1 MFAGLQTTDYVPPDQ
16 TPAEKEWQQVGK
28 QSPLLQRQLVAAAAG
43 SQDGLQSES
52 SDDFGGPQSMGSMNS
67 NSPLLARLVEST
79 SLSRGQ
85 LVEELG
91 STLTAAALA
100 AHTDQMAGLEQGTGL
115 AAMDDPNQAAPTLA
129 DIRTSSSHALP
140 PPRST
145 AEEAVQRRKHHPGS
159 TRFALD
165 ASEMGKASSTKSRLG
180 QSALKRSNTR
190 SPSGRSKSLRRVL
203 VTAPDDDDE
212 DVSVAQ
218 ISLEIQHAAPRE
230 ADDQAWPMSERLPK
244 ANRLV
249 PTKSSLK
256 SPASGRK
263 KLGVSSTRFSSLRFS
278 TEPQH
283 HVIAVTPQDSM
294 GSDHSTLSASF
305 KSFRSI
311 PSRLSQFGSQHSLR
325 WTLAADQSVEFWSYC
340 KRRFITTAVVLAYF
354 MYPDMSENIANIFSC
369 YPIQFGTYSNGY
381 TSSVRHHADMLFV
394 LWYHDKCCQPRV
406 DACSLVAQLDC
417 QKCCFSACL
426 VLRLFGAAC
435 REQFTTGLRIPHRS
449 AFLETISGRLC
460 CWGRQAC
467 SLCAL
472 VYQLGLLECCTE
484 AGMTWTTCPSK
495 EHMVFSIKATS
506 KLFLLVLSLTS

>member
-1 MFAGLQTTDYVPPDQ
+1 MSQNNKPPEGQCMQTKAIAAAGYFQSCGMCFAGFQTSTYVPPFQ
-16 TPAEKEWQQVGK
+16 TPDEKEWQQGGK
-28 QSPLLQRQLVAAAAG
+28 QSPLHRQLAAAG
-43 SQDGLQSES
+43 QDGLQSES
-52 SDDFGGPQSMGSMNS
+52 SDDFGGAHSVGSLDS
-67 NSPLLARLVEST
+67 NSPLLARLMEST

-91 STLTAAALA
+91 SSLTTAALA
-100 AHTDQMAGLEQGTGL
+100 AHTDQMASLEQGTGL
-115 AAMDDPNQAAPTLA
+115 SAVADPNQAAPTLA
-129 DIRTSSSHALP
+129 EIRTSSSHALP
-140 PPRST
+140 PPGSN

-165 ASEMGKASSTKSRLG
+165 AAQTGSGKASSRKSRLG
-180 QSALKRSNTR
+180 QSALKRSNTS

-212 DVSVAQ
+212 DVSTAQ
-218 ISLEIQHAAPRE
+218 VSLEIQQAAPKE
-230 ADDQAWPMSERLPK
+230 ADDQAWPVSERPPK

-256 SPASGRK
+256 SPASGKK
-263 KLGVSSTRFSSLRFS
+263 KLGVSTTRFSSLRFS
-278 TEPQH
+278 AEPQH

-369 YPIQFGTYSNGY
+369 YPIQFGTYYNGY
-381 TSSVRHHADMLFV
+381 TSSVRHHTGMLFV
-394 LWYHDKCCQPRV
+394 Y
-406 DACSLVAQLDC
+406 LV
-417 QKCCFSACL
+417 S
-426 VLRLFGAAC
+426 
-435 REQFTTGLRIPHRS
+435 
-449 AFLETISGRLC
+449 
-460 CWGRQAC
+460 
-467 SLCAL
+467 
-472 VYQLGLLECCTE
+472 
-484 AGMTWTTCPSK
+484 
-495 EHMVFSIKATS
+495 
-506 KLFLLVLSLTS
+506 

>member
-1 MFAGLQTTDYVPPDQ
+1 MFAGLQTTGYVPPDQ
-16 TPAEKEWQQVGK
+16 TLAEKEWQQVGR
-28 QSPLLQRQLVAAAAG
+28 QSPLLQRQLAAAAVG
-43 SQDGLQSES
+43 GQDGLQSES
-52 SDDFGGPQSMGSMNS
+52 SDECGGAQSMGSMNS

-91 STLTAAALA
+91 SSLTAAALA
-100 AHTDQMAGLEQGTGL
+100 VHTDQMAGLQQGTGP
-115 AAMDDPNQAAPTLA
+115 AAMHDPNQAAPTLA

-140 PPRST
+140 PPDLP

-165 ASEMGKASSTKSRLG
+165 ASELGSGKSSSTKSRLG

-190 SPSGRSKSLRRVL
+190 SPSGRRKSLRRVL
-203 VTAPDDDDE
+203 VTAPDDDDLGI
-212 DVSVAQ
+212 SVAQ
-218 ISLEIQHAAPRE
+218 VSLEIQQAAPRE
-230 ADDQAWPMSERLPK
+230 ADDQAWPMSDQPPK
-244 ANRLV
+244 VNRLV

-256 SPASGRK
+256 SPASGKK

-283 HVIAVTPQDSM
+283 QVIAVTPQDSM

-381 TSSVRHHADMLFV
+381 TSSVRRHTGMLFV
-394 LWYHDKCCQPRV
+394 
-406 DACSLVAQLDC
+406 SL
-417 QKCCFSACL
+417 
-426 VLRLFGAAC
+426 
-435 REQFTTGLRIPHRS
+435 
-449 AFLETISGRLC
+449 
-460 CWGRQAC
+460 
-467 SLCAL
+467 
-472 VYQLGLLECCTE
+472 
-484 AGMTWTTCPSK
+484 
-495 EHMVFSIKATS
+495 
-506 KLFLLVLSLTS
+506 